1 LNYFIDPFLRSEKMQ
16 SNDILIRKMSGADYT
31 GLVSLWRKFPGNTMT
46 GADSREDFEKFLSKN
61 ADYCF
66 TAFMDGNLV
75 GSVMAGHDSR
85 RGYIYH
91 LAVDESLHGKGT
103 GTDLMNA
110 AEKALRNVGIEKAH
124 LFIYTDNSAIRFY
137 EKTGWHRRSDIAVMS
152 KVLIGDKY
160 MGTRR

>member
-1 LNYFIDPFLRSEKMQ
+1 MQ
-16 SNDILIRKMSGADYT
+16 YNFVLINKMSSADYSD
-31 GLVSLWRKFPGNTMT
+31 LMNLWSKFPGNTMT
-46 GADSREDFEKFLSKN
+46 GADSMEDFEKFLSRN

-66 TAFMDGNLV
+66 TAFKDGNLM

-91 LAVDESLHGKGT
+91 LAVDVSLHGKGT

-110 AEKALRNVGIEKAH
+110 AEEALRNAGIEKAH

-160 MGTRR
+160 MGTRME